1 MRTGFFVIAAA
12 LMGAEAARADS
23 APDLR
28 DCIAAA
34 LESHPGLEA
43 AVYRVEAARAAQRQA
58 RAGLMPSVSATGSFT
73 TTDNPTQAFMMR
85 MNQRAL
91 DMSDPGFDPNQPGG
105 MDNYRLSLGGRWML
119 IDGGARAAGIAA
131 AERGA
136 GAADA
141 QWAAARNALVHE
153 VTRAYYGALHA
164 RAFVAVQGET
174 VRSIEESLR
183 MARERLAAGSAAKSD
198 VLNLEARRAEAQE
211 GLIRAENGASVARV
225 ALNIAIGRDLVPESG
240 PAPCATDVPD
250 APAAPGGE
258 ARRPEVAAARLG
270 REALE
275 QAERAARSQFAP
287 RFTVFGSYDW
297 DARKLSEDFEDSY
310 VFGAAVEWELF
321 SFGRRT
327 GAVLEAQA
335 RRREAEARERE
346 LAQAIRLDVAQA
358 DAGAR
363 DARARYEVAGAGL
376 ESADEAL
383 RITRERYRQGGADIS
398 ELLHAETAL
407 ASARMRRESAR
418 YEYFTARSNQ
428 ARARG
433 AAAGIDGAF
442 PEDHP

>member
-1 MRTGFFVIAAA
+1 M
-12 LMGAEAARADS
+12 
-23 APDLR
+23 
-28 DCIAAA
+28 
-34 LESHPGLEA
+34 
-43 AVYRVEAARAAQRQA
+43 
-58 RAGLMPSVSATGSFT
+58 
-73 TTDNPTQAFMMR
+73 
-85 MNQRAL
+85 
-91 DMSDPGFDPNQPGG
+91 
-105 MDNYRLSLGGRWML
+105 
-119 IDGGARAAGIAA
+119 
-131 AERGA
+131 
-136 GAADA
+136 
-141 QWAAARNALVHE
+141 
-153 VTRAYYGALHA
+153 
-164 RAFVAVQGET
+164 
-174 VRSIEESLR
+174 
-183 MARERLAAGSAAKSD
+183 
-198 VLNLEARRAEAQE
+198 
-211 GLIRAENGASVARV
+211 
-225 ALNIAIGRDLVPESG
+225 PESG

-258 ARRPEVAAARLG
+258 ARRPELAAARLG

-287 RFTVFGSYDW
+287 TFTVFGSYDW